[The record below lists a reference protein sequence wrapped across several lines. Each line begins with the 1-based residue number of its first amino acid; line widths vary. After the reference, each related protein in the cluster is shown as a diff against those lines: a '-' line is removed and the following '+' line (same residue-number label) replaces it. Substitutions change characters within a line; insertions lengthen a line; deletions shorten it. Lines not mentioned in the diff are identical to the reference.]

1 MNYPAAEQRVINRKR
16 RGIKP
21 VEIKCA
27 ARRFL
32 ILFCFKNGSD
42 HQREL
47 HSMNKRYVQ
56 VAVFFSLAL
65 ILTGCATGISRQAR
79 SQITYAGPFNS
90 VQMHPENYIN
100 QTVMWGGSVIEI
112 NAGNELTEM
121 VVLQLELS
129 NQGYPRE
136 SDRSQ
141 GRFLV
146 RSSKFMDPAIYPD
159 GTLIT
164 MVGKVEGSATRL
176 IGEMPYLYPVVTLIE
191 IRKWNPGEDP
201 SPRFHFG
208 IGIGAHF

>member
-1 MNYPAAEQRVINRKR
+1 MNRLYAQT
-16 RGIKP
+16 
-21 VEIKCA
+21 
-27 ARRFL
+27 
-32 ILFCFKNGSD
+32 
-42 HQREL
+42 
-47 HSMNKRYVQ
+47 
-56 VAVFFSLAL
+56 AVFLSLAL
-65 ILTGCATGISRQAR
+65 VLTGCATGISSQAR
-79 SQITYAGPFNS
+79 SQITYTGPFNS

-100 QTVMWGGSVIEI
+100 QTVMWGGRVIEI
-112 NAGNELTEM
+112 NAGNELSEII
-121 VVLQLELS
+121 VLQLELS

-164 MVGKVEGSATRL
+164 LVGKVDGSETRL